1 MNRKITRT
9 WITKSGITKTKT
21 YIYTGRGK
29 SRRGLTLVGKNG
41 KINKKNVEKFKDEI
55 RNDNSLTTAEKQGF
69 IADLNIMTKQRM
81 AEGRKL
87 TTTGFYGELSS
98 SKINRLLANA
108 GYSVEEAAMELGLN
122 EGDILNAGNWSGDVF
137 TFGGVSYLVKFTYTG
152 SLFTKV

>member
-108 GYSVEEAAMELGLN
+108 GYSVEEAAMELGIN

>member
-9 WITKSGITKTKT
+9 WTTKSGITKTKT
-21 YIYTGRGK
+21 YTYAGRGK

-69 IADLNIMTKQRM
+69 IADLNIMTKQR
-81 AEGRKL
+81 AGEGRKL

-98 SKINRLLANA
+98 SRINRLLANA
-108 GYSVEEAAMELGLN
+108 GYSVEEAAMELGIN
-122 EGDILNAGNWSGDVF
+122 EADILNAANWSGDVF
-137 TFGGVSYLVKFTYTG
+137 SYGGKNWSVKFTYTG
-152 SLFTKV
+152 SLFTLI